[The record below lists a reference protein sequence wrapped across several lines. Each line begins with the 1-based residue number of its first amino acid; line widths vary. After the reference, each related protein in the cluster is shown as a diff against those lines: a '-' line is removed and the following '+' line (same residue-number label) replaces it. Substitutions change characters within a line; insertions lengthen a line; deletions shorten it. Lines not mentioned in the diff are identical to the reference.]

1 MSLTAKTILITGAT
15 NGIGLHAA
23 RALAGFGHTIILHGR
38 SQAKGDAAL
47 SFIRQSHPDANVR
60 FLQADFS
67 SLAQVRAL
75 AEHINALPQL
85 DILVNNAGAM
95 FFKREETHDGYE
107 ATFATNH
114 LAPFL
119 LTNLILE
126 KLKAA
131 GAARIINVAS
141 NAHRRAG
148 ALDFSDL
155 MSKNSYAPF
164 KVYCHSK
171 LANVLFTRELAQ
183 RLADTRV
190 TANCLHPGVVRTGFG
205 HNSNMFIRVLLS
217 LAGRLFMISA
227 EQGAKTIVHLAT
239 AEEAANGSGQYFV
252 DCKQTPP
259 ATFAQDDLA
268 AKRLWQLS
276 AELTR
281 L

>member
-1 MSLTAKTILITGAT
+1 MALTAKTILITGAT

-23 RALAGFGHTIILHGR
+23 SALASLGHTIILHGR
-38 SQAKGDAAL
+38 NHAKGDVAL
-47 SFIRQSHPDANVR
+47 SFIRQSNPQANVR

-67 SLAQVRAL
+67 SLAQVRLL
-75 AEHINALPQL
+75 AEHINTLPKL
-85 DILVNNAGAM
+85 DILINNAGAI
-95 FFKREETHDGYE
+95 FFQREESHDGYE

-131 GAARIINVAS
+131 GTARIINVAS

-155 MSKNSYAPF
+155 MSNKSYAPF

-183 RLADTRV
+183 RLTDTGV

-205 HNSNMFIRVLLS
+205 HNSNIFMRLLLT

-239 AEEAANGSGQYFV
+239 ATDIAGCSGQYFV
-252 DCKQTPP
+252 DCKQIAP
-259 ATFAQDDLA
+259 AAFAQDDLA
-268 AKRLWQLS
+268 AKRLWQQS
-276 AELTR
+276 AELTG